1 MIEQARGN
9 KHVAPEAR
17 GMQAVGGGGG
27 EEREPRLLRHLQALN
42 GRS

>member
-9 KHVAPEAR
+9 KHVESEAR
-17 GMQAVGGGGG
+17 GMQRVGGGG

-42 GRS
+42 AGS